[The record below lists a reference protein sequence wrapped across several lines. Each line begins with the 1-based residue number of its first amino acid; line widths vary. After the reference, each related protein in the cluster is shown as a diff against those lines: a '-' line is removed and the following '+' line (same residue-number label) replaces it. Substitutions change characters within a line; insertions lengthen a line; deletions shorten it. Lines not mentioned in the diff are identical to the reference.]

1 MPTIRKRGDFQ
12 YQAIVRRTGFPLQ
25 SKTFLSRK
33 DAEAWAARIESEIL
47 SGSFSDR
54 TEANR
59 TSLGDLLARY
69 SREVSPQKKGGA
81 LEQLRIQKLLDDPI
95 AQVKIAALSGVN
107 MSHYRDRRLTGS
119 SKQKAVS
126 GSTVNRELTLI
137 SHVISV
143 ASKEWGIHV
152 PINPVSQIRRP
163 KENRARSRRLQG
175 NEEQRLLAE
184 LATSKRGEAGFY
196 EAGGSRNEHV
206 RPLVILALETAMRR
220 GELLSLLWP
229 DVHLADR
236 FVRLHDTKNGEA
248 RDVPLSTRAVS
259 TLAELSTRPRH
270 ISGRVFPI
278 SPEALK
284 KAFVR
289 ACERAGIEDLHFH
302 DLRHEATTRIA
313 EKLDNILELS
323 AVTGHKTVQ
332 MLKRYFHPRASDLA
346 RRLG

>member
-54 TEANR
+54 TETNR

-107 MSHYRDRRLTGS
+107 MSHYRDRRLKGS

-175 NEEQRLLAE
+175 DEEQRLLAE
-184 LATSKRGEAGFY
+184 LLLHHVVLEELVADLACGVADGAVAGASDPASSAPASTPANSAPAGNAVPAATSDLFPEQ
-196 EAGGSRNEHV
+196 
-206 RPLVILALETAMRR
+206 
-220 GELLSLLWP
+220 
-229 DVHLADR
+229 DV
-236 FVRLHDTKNGEA
+236 
-248 RDVPLSTRAVS
+248 
-259 TLAELSTRPRH
+259 
-270 ISGRVFPI
+270 SG
-278 SPEALK
+278 
-284 KAFVR
+284 
-289 ACERAGIEDLHFH
+289 
-302 DLRHEATTRIA
+302 
-313 EKLDNILELS
+313 LDQTP
-323 AVTGHKTVQ
+323 AQTPAPT
-332 MLKRYFHPRASDLA
+332 DLA
-346 RRLG
+346 SNQAGPGKCRHHPDR